1 MKHTFPSIPHIITTR
16 CVEPR
21 ESMAIAACALLVLGI
36 SMISGWAAVRA
47 LRQADPASLL
57 R

>member
-1 MKHTFPSIPHIITTR
+1 
-16 CVEPR
+16 VV
-21 ESMAIAACALLVLGI
+21 LVLGI

-47 LRQADPASLL
+47 LRSADPASLL